1 LEEFGNQAAFTGT
14 VVTDTR
20 RLARLIKK
28 HDPAVYPGR
37 YATCVFNPD
46 KALCIRTTDTAGTLR
61 PALGDCKPLDCNN
74 VALFADNI
82 AALQAERAALLDEVA
97 KRPTLPPMLHHR
109 LTARAEAIAA
119 FIARHNNRS

>member
-14 VVTDTR
+14 VVTDTH

-46 KALCIRTTDTAGTLR
+46 KALCIRTTDATGKLGPT
-61 PALGDCKPLDCNN
+61 LGDCKPLDCNN
-74 VALFADNI
+74 VALTSDTPIRPGQWRAG
-82 AALQAERAALLDEVA
+82 AAGL
-97 KRPTLPPMLHHR
+97 
-109 LTARAEAIAA
+109 
-119 FIARHNNRS
+119 